1 MKKITTKETSQ
12 IINVMFSR
20 VPDERRQKIYNHID
34 ELMMNYFNVEEK
46 DIPWLNKD
54 INKHENYNNILNIL
68 RLSVAKIFNEY
79 AKYHIDAKLN

>member
-54 INKHENYNNILNIL
+54 INKHENYNNILNLFYLCFYIINCIVYRIYNL
-68 RLSVAKIFNEY
+68 ISIC
-79 AKYHIDAKLN
+79 

>member
-1 MKKITTKETSQ
+1 MKKITTEETSQ

-20 VPDERRQKIYNHID
+20 VSSERRQKIYNYID
-34 ELMMNYFNVEEK
+34 ELMMEYFNVEEK

-54 INKHENYNNILNIL
+54 INEHKNYNNILNIL

-79 AKYHIDAKLN
+79 AKHHMDDKLN